1 LITDCR
7 FINDKGR
14 EKNGP
19 KAVFINESIRGKN
32 PRREEKRREEKEANE
47 LGIHH
52 YYSYSG

>member
-19 KAVFINESIRGKN
+19 KAALINEFIRGKI
-32 PRREEKRREEKEANE
+32 REEKRREEKRGKRSE
-47 LGIHH
+47 
-52 YYSYSG
+52 